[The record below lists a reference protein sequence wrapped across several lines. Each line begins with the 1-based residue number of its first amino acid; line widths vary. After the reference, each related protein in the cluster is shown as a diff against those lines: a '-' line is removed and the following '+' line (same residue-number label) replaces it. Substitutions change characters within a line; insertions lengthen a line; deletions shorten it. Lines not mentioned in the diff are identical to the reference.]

1 MTGGPI
7 KIVTCG
13 SCQQPYA
20 LADGHN
26 DCPDEKPRRPVD
38 GVPYRAP
45 VDSGLSR
52 KDYPSR

>member
-13 SCQQPYA
+13 SCTQPYA

-26 DCPDEKPRRPVD
+26 DCPAEKPRRPVD
-38 GVPYRAP
+38 GVPYRPP

-52 KDYPSR
+52 KSYPSR